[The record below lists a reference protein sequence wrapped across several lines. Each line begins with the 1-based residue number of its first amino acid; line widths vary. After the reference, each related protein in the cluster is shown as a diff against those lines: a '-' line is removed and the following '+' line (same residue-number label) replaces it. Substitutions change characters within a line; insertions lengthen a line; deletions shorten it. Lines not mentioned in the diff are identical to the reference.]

1 MLLKGD
7 LPQIMLR
14 RILFLAVIA
23 ISLSLVWFAVDNY
36 RASIPIAGENLQ
48 GLALSLETAIESLAV
63 RDPTFQTL
71 AEFHPPDIAFLAIID
86 RQGVYRFHSNAD
98 LIGTTVENDK
108 YRDVFVSKS
117 ISSARITLGTGERAY
132 EFYAP
137 LYLGKKTYVLRLV
150 LHTYRSDA
158 VIRRARFNMVI
169 LLGLLAAGWLLG
181 LVLYRFA
188 VREERHQVEMA
199 RRERLAQ
206 IGEMGAMLAHEIRN
220 PLAGIKGYAQIIEK
234 KPCEERN
241 AGFARRMVAEVQ
253 RLERLVS
260 DLLAYSRGD
269 HASMS
274 PVDVGELVANTVSL
288 VRCEAEQQN
297 VSISGK
303 SAGRIRV
310 TGNRDRLGQVL
321 INLAKNA
328 LQAMP
333 EGGNLDITADVS
345 RRNVIITVKDSG
357 HGISPADLPRIFEP
371 FFTTKARG
379 TGLGL
384 ALCRKTVE
392 EHGGEIRV
400 ASEEGKGTSV
410 SIILPRI
417 KSGERRGNRS

>member
-1 MLLKGD
+1 MLN
-7 LPQIMLR
+7 
-14 RILFLAVIA
+14 RILFLAGIA

-48 GLALSLETAIESLAV
+48 GLALSLETAIENLAV
-63 RDPTFQTL
+63 RDPTFQDL
-71 AEFHPPDIAFLAIID
+71 ADFHPPDIAFLAIID
-86 RQGVYRFHSNAD
+86 SHGIYRFHSNAD
-98 LIGTTVENDK
+98 LVGATVENDK
-108 YRDVFVSKS
+108 YRDILASKS
-117 ISSARITLGTGERAY
+117 ISASRITLGTGERAY

-137 LYLGKKTYVLRLV
+137 LYLGKNTYVLRLV

-181 LVLYRFA
+181 LILYRFA
-188 VREERHQVEMA
+188 VREERHQAEMA

-206 IGEMGAMLAHEIRN
+206 MGEMGAMLAHEIRN

-241 AGFARRMVAEVQ
+241 AGFAHRMVAEVQ
-253 RLERLVS
+253 RLERLVT

-269 HASMS
+269 NASMS

-288 VRCEAEQQN
+288 VRSEAEQQN
-297 VSISGK
+297 VSVSGG

-310 TGNRDRLGQVL
+310 AGNRDRLGQVL

-357 HGISPADLPRIFEP
+357 HGISPADLSRIFEP

-384 ALCRKTVE
+384 ALCKKTVE

-410 SIILPRI
+410 SIILPGI
-417 KSGERRGNRS
+417 KSRERRGRRS